1 MHETGGPLSRR
12 YRPGTDPS
20 VTAYL
25 RRPEGKTLL
34 FLALVTLVRLI
45 AARWIHLTEDEAY
58 YRLWAQHLA
67 FGYYDHPPMVAW
79 WIRAGM
85 TLAGDNPLGV
95 RLLPVLATALSSL
108 LVADLARSLGGK
120 PETALRAAVWYNAS
134 LTIGLGGI
142 LAVPD
147 AAAALFWV
155 ACLCALARAAKGG
168 SPLWW
173 LAAGAA
179 AGLAVQSK
187 YSAMFI
193 APGVVLWLVVDR
205 DRRRLLATP
214 APWAAAVLAVA
225 LFAPNLAWNAHH
237 DWITIAKQFG
247 RVAPRKFAPVHVL
260 ELLAAQFV
268 LLNPLV
274 SVYALRGL
282 RLPWLKTPQAR
293 PALALP
299 ILTAAP
305 FAAYLVFHALHAT
318 VQAHWPVPLFSG
330 LAVCAA
336 LAVETWPGGAVAR
349 RWRIIGTSAGLIL
362 SAGLLIYMT
371 QTHSRTL
378 AKVDLILALRGWR
391 ELSEDVETLR
401 ERQGAGWVGTVGYGT
416 LAQFE
421 AERRIQAP
429 TLQILERDRYRFDA
443 APHAPLQGPGLV
455 VDLARR
461 LDPEDLGRCF
471 ATVTP
476 VGELDRGVHGG
487 RHAHYAAYRVEGPKV
502 DVLKDG
508 CPDSPERIR
517 NRFRSGS

>member
-1 MHETGGPLSRR
+1 MI
-12 YRPGTDPS
+12 
-20 VTAYL
+20 AFL
-25 RRPEGKTLL
+25 RRPEGRTAL
-34 FLALVTLVRLI
+34 FVLAVTLVRLI

-79 WIRAGM
+79 WIRGGM
-85 TLAGDNPLGV
+85 ALAGDNPLGV
-95 RLLPVLATALSSL
+95 RLFPVLATALASL
-108 LVADLARSLGGK
+108 LAADLARALGGT
-120 PETALRAAVWYNAS
+120 PRTAMRAAIWYNAT
-134 LTIGLGGI
+134 LTIGMGGI

-147 AAAALFWV
+147 AAAALFWI
-155 ACLCALARAAKGG
+155 ACLCALARVAKGG

-179 AGLAVQSK
+179 AGLAVESK

-193 APGVVLWLVVDR
+193 APGVVLWLATDR
-205 DRRRLLATP
+205 ERRRLLLTP

-225 LFAPNLAWNAHH
+225 LFLPNLVWNAQH

-247 RVAPRKFAPVHVL
+247 RVAPRKFAPAHVL

-274 SVYALRGL
+274 AVYAIRGL
-282 RLPWLKTPQAR
+282 RLPWRAASPDEAR
-293 PALALP
+293 PSLALP
-299 ILTAAP
+299 ILAGAP
-305 FAAYLVFHALHAT
+305 FAGYLVLHALHAT

-336 LAVETWPGGAVAR
+336 MAVEVRPGGAIAR
-349 RWRIIGTSAGLIL
+349 RWRIIGTTAGLVL
-362 SAGLLIYMT
+362 SAGLLVYMT

-391 ELSEDVETLR
+391 ELSEEVEALR
-401 ERQGAGWVGTVGYGT
+401 QTQGAGWVGTVGYGT
-416 LAQFE
+416 LSQFE
-421 AERRIQAP
+421 AEHRIKAP
-429 TLQILERDRYRFDA
+429 TIQIIERDRYRFDQ
-443 APHAPLQGPGLV
+443 APHPPLQGPGLV

-461 LDPEDLGRCF
+461 MDPDDLKRCF
-471 ATVTP
+471 ATVTL

-487 RHAHYAAYRVEGPKV
+487 RHAHYAAYRVEDPKV
-502 DVLKDG
+502 DLLTAG
-508 CPDSPERIR
+508 CPDTPERIL